1 MLALSLAFAAGLVS
15 FLSSCVLPLVPAYA
29 AYLAG
34 EVNQS
39 AGEGSGS
46 GSSALLPRRTRVVA
60 SGAAFVAGV
69 SLVFIPTF
77 YLLRAALTPVRGV
90 VLPVAGVLVILLAL
104 QTAGILRLPFLYR
117 EFRFLDRMP
126 ERGGA
131 LGAFLLGLGFA
142 AGWTPCIGATLGA
155 VISSAINEG
164 ASAFGLLQL
173 VVYSLGLTVP
183 AARGEDRASRVI
195 GKGAWQAPAADGPDL
210 CGGTRDHGP
219 VSAHRQPAADNQR
232 ADQPPALRPLRPLT
246 PPDDAQAALAAP
258 GRRDRGRPPVSHS
271 SLSRSVEPGR
281 ISERTR
287 SRRYGTCAR

>member
-15 FLSSCVLPLVPAYA
+15 FLSPCVLPLVPAYA

-39 AGEGSGS
+39 AGEGRGS

-164 ASAFGLLQL
+164 ASAFGLLQM
-173 VVYSLGLTVP
+173 VVYSLGLGLPFLLLAVGIER
-183 AARGEDRASRVI
+183 AASLVRALGRHRRLIDLTSAAVLVI
-195 GKGAWQAPAADGPDL
+195 MGLFLLTDNL
-210 CGGTRDHGP
+210 LLIT
-219 VSAHRQPAADNQR
+219 SA
-232 ADQPPALRPLRPLT
+232 LT
-246 PPDDAQAALAAP
+246 NLLPYDPFGL
-258 GRRDRGRPPVSHS
+258 
-271 SLSRSVEPGR
+271 
-281 ISERTR
+281 
-287 SRRYGTCAR
+287 